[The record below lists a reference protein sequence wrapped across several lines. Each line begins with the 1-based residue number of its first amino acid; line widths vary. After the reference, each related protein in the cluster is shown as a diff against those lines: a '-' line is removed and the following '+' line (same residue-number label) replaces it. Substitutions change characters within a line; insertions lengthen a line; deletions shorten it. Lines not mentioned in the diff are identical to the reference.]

1 MFYTQQIIEF
11 IQLLLYI
18 FDLYNLILYILHIVR
33 IILPWMENL
42 SSGVRHF
49 V

>member
-1 MFYTQQIIEF
+1 MIIEF

-18 FDLYNLILYILHIVR
+18 FDVYNFILYILHILR
-33 IILPWMENL
+33 IIFPWTENL